1 MLRGGRS
8 AAALVRSL
16 ATPEKAENREEE
28 EAKEEEEEEEEEEE
42 AAAGKKEDSGEGP
55 SEAGR
60 AKVSWCRITV
70 R

>member
-28 EAKEEEEEEEEEEE
+28 EEAAAAEEEEEEEEEED
-42 AAAGKKEDSGEGP
+42 GGEGP

-60 AKVSWCRITV
+60 AKVRWCRITV

>member
-1 MLRGGRS
+1 MLRGGRA

-28 EAKEEEEEEEEEEE
+28 EAAEEEEEEE
-42 AAAGKKEDSGEGP
+42 EGP